1 MNAKPLSSLYG
12 LGKAVYSVEF
22 FPPKKISGLEKTKE
36 TISHFKSLPVDFMTV
51 TYGAGGSTQGLTME
65 LLSYIHKELNQKA
78 VSHLTCVG
86 QTIEQIDSVLSGL
99 WDLGIRD
106 VLALR
111 GDSPV
116 GDSNPKIAF
125 SCARDLISHI
135 QATTDFSIFAAGYPE
150 VHKEATSP
158 KADIDYLKQ
167 KIDSGAS
174 AIFTQ
179 LFFDADIYFRF
190 VDKCQKNNIN
200 VPIVPGIMPVR
211 DYSQLERFTTLCG
224 ASIPEKLRADLSSIK
239 DNFEQVIDYG
249 TRHATDLCRQLLD
262 GGAPGIHFYSL
273 NHSHQVE
280 DILSDPDIQK
290 LTQTSSTSFAS
301 GQSQQQ
307 QTF

>member
-12 LGKAVYSVEF
+12 HGKAVYSVEF

-51 TYGAGGSTQGLTME
+51 TYGAGGTTQGLTIE
-65 LLSYIHKELNQKA
+65 LLSFIHKELKKKA

-86 QTIEQIDSVLSGL
+86 QTVEEIDSVLNGL

-116 GDSNPKIAF
+116 GESNPKRAF

-135 QATTDFSIFAAGYPE
+135 NATTDFSIFAAGYPE
-150 VHKEATSP
+150 VHKDAASP
-158 KADIDYLKQ
+158 KADIEYLKQ
-167 KIDSGAS
+167 KVDCGAS
-174 AIFTQ
+174 AILTQ

-190 VDKCQKNNIN
+190 IDDCQKNNIN
-200 VPIVPGIMPVR
+200 VPIIPGIMPVR
-211 DYSQLERFTTLCG
+211 DYSQLERFTSLCG
-224 ASIPEKLRADLSSIK
+224 ATIPLKLRSDLESIK
-239 DNFEQVIDYG
+239 NNSEEVISYG
-249 TRHATDLCRQLLD
+249 TRHATALCRQLLD

-280 DILSDPDIQK
+280 DILSDPEIQK
-290 LTQTSSTSFAS
+290 LTLTSSTSFAS
-301 GQSQQQ
+301 GQLHQQPSA
-307 QTF
+307 